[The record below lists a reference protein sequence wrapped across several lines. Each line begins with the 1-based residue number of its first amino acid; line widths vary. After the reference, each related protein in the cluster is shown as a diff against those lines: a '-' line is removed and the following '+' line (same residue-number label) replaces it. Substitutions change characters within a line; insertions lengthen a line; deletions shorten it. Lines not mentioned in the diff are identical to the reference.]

1 MSAHVVRPRPKSKKD
16 RRRKLAWLTEA
27 QAALGWAVLLAL
39 ASVLGAIY
47 LHQTSGIA
55 RVGRTVQ
62 GLQYQLNE
70 VKREN
75 TKLELE
81 IAEAQ
86 SLIRLTEESDK
97 LGFRRAIPEDI
108 DYLVILD
115 FPPQMDPMEL
125 ADPLPEPVPIDSAI
139 EAVFRALTYRIGSL
153 GRGEAE

>member
-1 MSAHVVRPRPKSKKD
+1 VSAQVVRPRPRSKKEK
-16 RRRKLAWLTEA
+16 RRKLAWLTEA

-39 ASVLGAIY
+39 AAVLGAIY

-62 GLQYQLNE
+62 ELQYELNE

-75 TKLELE
+75 TRLELK

-86 SLIRLTEESDK
+86 SLSRLNEESDK
-97 LGFRRAIPEDI
+97 LGFRRALPEDI
-108 DYLVILD
+108 EYLVILD
-115 FPPQMDPMEL
+115 FPPEMDPTEL
-125 ADPLPEPVPIDSAI
+125 EDPQPELVPFDSAI
-139 EAVFRALTYRIGSL
+139 EALFRHLTSRIGSL

>member
-1 MSAHVVRPRPKSKKD
+1 MSAHIVRPRPKSKKD

-39 ASVLGAIY
+39 AAVLGAIY

-75 TKLELE
+75 TRLELE

-86 SLIRLTEESDK
+86 SLSRLNEESDK
-97 LGFRRAIPEDI
+97 LGYRRALPEDI
-108 DYLVILD
+108 EYLVILD
-115 FPPQMDPMEL
+115 FPPL
-125 ADPLPEPVPIDSAI
+125 IDPLELEDPQPEPVPIDSAI
-139 EAVFRALTYRIGSL
+139 EAIFRALTSRIGSL

>member
-1 MSAHVVRPRPKSKKD
+1 MSAHIVRPRPKSKKD

-39 ASVLGAIY
+39 AAVLGAIY

-75 TKLELE
+75 TRLELE

-86 SLIRLTEESDK
+86 SLSRLNEESDK
-97 LGFRRAIPEDI
+97 LGYRRATPEDI
-108 DYLVILD
+108 EYLVILD
-115 FPPQMDPMEL
+115 FPPLKDPSEL
-125 ADPLPEPVPIDSAI
+125 EDPQPEPVPIDSAI
-139 EAVFRALTYRIGSL
+139 EAVFRALTARIGSL